1 MRLKRL
7 CERKPTGK
15 LQVSEEVHN
24 QWVSGNRDELTLA
37 LVRALKQCGFETD
50 HKTRCAVRAQF
61 EEEMVIIHEQTKE
74 REEEIQGGWY
84 TEERMATELKYSKM
98 LN

>member
-1 MRLKRL
+1 MAGILLLK
-7 CERKPTGK
+7 
-15 LQVSEEVHN
+15 VSPP
-24 QWVSGNRDELTLA
+24 A
-37 LVRALKQCGFETD
+37 LLWQ
-50 HKTRCAVRAQF
+50 AQF

>member
-1 MRLKRL
+1 
-7 CERKPTGK
+7 
-15 LQVSEEVHN
+15 
-24 QWVSGNRDELTLA
+24 
-37 LVRALKQCGFETD
+37 
-50 HKTRCAVRAQF
+50 
-61 EEEMVIIHEQTKE
+61 MVIIHEQTKE